1 MPYLLTNMRRRF
13 FSSENSEKLAAGTV
27 FDFNYT
33 GTVQSIDLP
42 KGRYKLQCWGAQG
55 GSEDWAVDGTIGSKG
70 GYSEGVLNLNTTTT
84 IYAFVGGWPGRKTGA
99 ANPQTGGGDTLN
111 GGWNGG
117 GASREYTRTWG
128 DINDPNDFCSWPRP
142 GGGATDFALVSSN
155 MGYVSG
161 RTKRSSASL
170 LSRFIVAGGGA
181 GSCGIEKEDYNQF
194 TVLKI
199 NSTASSNDS
208 SSGLYYKVSS
218 YAAATPGTRY
228 YAYMLYPSP
237 SPKMYIDF
245 YDADKTRLVRNT
257 FTGIYDGQIHE
268 VTAPESTAY
277 VRLLL
282 FSSTKS
288 TVRGILRTY
297 DGTFS
302 TEYHYSSTG
311 ISYGGGLSG
320 GGKYP
325 GTQSSAGASEYYSGA
340 FGLGANQTDGSSVAS
355 GAGGGGWYGGAS
367 EWIDSYTNIADNSG
381 GGSGFVNIPSNDRY
395 RPSGY
400 TGLELESGQTI
411 AGNESFP
418 SPSGGTERGHSG
430 NGFARITVI

>member
-1 MPYLLTNMRRRF
+1 MRRRHEL
-13 FSSENSEKLAAGTV
+13 SLSGQDSLPVGTT

-70 GYSEGVLNLNTTTT
+70 GYSEGILNLYTTTT
-84 IYAFVGGWPGRKTGA
+84 IYAFVGGWPGRETGA
-99 ANPQTGGGDTLN
+99 PNPQTGGGDTLN

-117 GASREYTRTWG
+117 GASCEFTRTWG
-128 DINDPNDFCSWPRP
+128 DINNPNDFCSWPRP
-142 GGGATDFALVSSN
+142 GGGATDFALVSSS

-161 RTKRSSASL
+161 RTNRSSASL

-181 GSCGIEKEDYNQF
+181 GSCGIEEEDYDQF
-194 TVLKI
+194 TVVKV
-199 NSTASSNDS
+199 NSKASSLQS
-208 SSGLYYKVSS
+208 SSGLYYKASS

-228 YAYMLYPSP
+228 YVYMLYPSP
-237 SPKMYIDF
+237 APKVYIDF
-245 YDADKTRLVRNT
+245 YDADKTRLKRNT
-257 FTGIYDGQIHE
+257 LSQTYGGLNNE
-268 VTAPESTAY
+268 VTAPDSTAY
-277 VRLLL
+277 VRLLI
-282 FSSTKS
+282 FSSTQS

-297 DGTFS
+297 DGSWTP
-302 TEYHYSSTG
+302 EYHYSSTG

-325 GTQSSAGASEYYSGA
+325 GTQSSAGASEDYSGA
-340 FGLGANQTDGSSVAS
+340 FGLGANQTYGSSVSS

-367 EWIDSYTNIADNSG
+367 EWIDSFTDISDNSG
-381 GGSGFVNIPSNDRY
+381 GGSGFVNIPSNAQY

-411 AGNESFP
+411 AGNKSFP
-418 SPSGGTERGHSG
+418 SPSGGSEIGHSG
-430 NGFARITVI
+430 HGFARITVI